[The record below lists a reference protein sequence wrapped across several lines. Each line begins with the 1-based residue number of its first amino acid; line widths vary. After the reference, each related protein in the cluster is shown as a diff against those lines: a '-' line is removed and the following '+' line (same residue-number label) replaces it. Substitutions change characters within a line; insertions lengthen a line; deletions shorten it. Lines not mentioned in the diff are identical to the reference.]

1 MLLYGPSLNALELLT
16 GSICLPFQVPCSTI
30 ARRVPQMSSLTLIL
44 VYCVLIVLASMF
56 GGWLPSR
63 VRLTHLRMQVIMSFV
78 AGLMLGVALL
88 HLLPA
93 AAQRLPSHQSA
104 AGWTLIG
111 LLATF
116 LLIRTFHFHLHGPV
130 ESDGDAGRDHQ
141 HGDPAHDHA
150 PGHQLSWLGLTIGL
164 SVHTLMD
171 GIALGAAVKAEP
183 AGALTV
189 SLAIFLAILLHKPL
203 DALSITSLMAT
214 RGWPTGKQLMV
225 NCGFALMC
233 PLGALLVWVGLE
245 QFAAWQDYLLGGAL
259 AFSAGVFLC
268 ISLGDL
274 LPEVHFHRH
283 DRLVL
288 SVSLLIGV
296 LIAAALENLPGHS
309 HGSPDD
315 VEPAHSDHDGHDH

>member
-1 MLLYGPSLNALELLT
+1 
-16 GSICLPFQVPCSTI
+16 
-30 ARRVPQMSSLTLIL
+30 MSSLSLIL
-44 VYCVLIVLASMF
+44 IYCLLIVLASMF
-56 GGWLPSR
+56 GGWIPSR
-63 VRLTHLRMQVIMSFV
+63 VRLTHLRMQIIMSLV

-88 HLLPA
+88 HLLPEA
-93 AAQRLPSHQSA
+93 ARRLPSHQSA

-116 LLIRTFHFHLHGPV
+116 FLIRTFHFHVHGPA
-130 ESDGDAGRDHQ
+130 ERADDTEHDH
-141 HGDPAHDHA
+141 HHDDSHDHA
-150 PGHQLSWLGLTIGL
+150 HGHQLSWLGLAIGL

-171 GIALGAAVKAEP
+171 GVALGASVKAEP
-183 AGALTV
+183 AAGTLTV

-203 DALSITSLMAT
+203 DALSITSLMAA

-225 NCGFALMC
+225 NCGFAMMC
-233 PLGALLVWVGLE
+233 PLGALLVWVGLGHFE
-245 QFAAWQDYLLGGAL
+245 AWQDYLLGGAL

-288 SVSLLIGV
+288 STALLAGV
-296 LIAAALENLPGHS
+296 LIAVGLERLPGHS
-309 HGSPDD
+309 HGPRGAPL
-315 VEPAHSDHDGHDH
+315 EHPHAQFH